1 MQRAGSSLT
10 GEGKATAAA
19 GRSWQARTVTL
30 GDGRAATLRL
40 MEPEDRERIIAFA
53 RSLPQDDQLFL
64 RTDITQPE
72 NVDDWM
78 RNIKEGAT
86 VTVLAEINDQVAG
99 YASVHTDQARWTR
112 TIGEIRMQVG
122 RPFRGLG
129 LGRVLAAEM
138 FHAGQE
144 RGLRKM
150 AAMMTPDQ
158 AGARAA
164 FEKLGFQ
171 IEALL
176 QSWVVDRNGRPR
188 DLIIMSQTLDSG
200 IKNAAA

>member
-1 MQRAGSSLT
+1 MRNGAVAEAQ
-10 GEGKATAAA
+10 
-19 GRSWQARTVTL
+19 WPARTVTL
-30 GDGRAATLRL
+30 SDGQLVALRL
-40 MEPEDRERIIAFA
+40 MGLADREKMITFA
-53 RSLPQDDQLFL
+53 RSLPKDDQLFL
-64 RTDITQPE
+64 RTDITQPS
-72 NVDDWM
+72 NVDEWM
-78 RNIKEGAT
+78 RHIKEGAT
-86 VTVLAEINDQVAG
+86 VTVLAEIGDKVVG

-129 LGRVLAAEM
+129 LGRVLAAEI
-138 FHAGQE
+138 FRAGQE

-176 QSWVVDRNGRPR
+176 QSWVVDQNGRPR
-188 DLIIMSQTLDSG
+188 DLIIMSQMLDSSM
-200 IKNAAA
+200 KNAAA

>member
-1 MQRAGSSLT
+1 MKRVSSRAVSSGSGALA
-10 GEGKATAAA
+10 GEPGLAKTL
-19 GRSWQARTVTL
+19 TL
-30 GDGRAATLRL
+30 GDGRVVVLRAMGL
-40 MEPEDRERIIAFA
+40 PDRDKIIAFA
-53 RSLPQDDQLFL
+53 RSLPQDDLLFL
-64 RTDITQPE
+64 RTDITE
-72 NVDDWM
+72 SSNIDDWM
-78 RNIKEGAT
+78 RHIKEGGT
-86 VTVLAEINDQVAG
+86 VTILAEIDEKLAG

-129 LGRVLAAEM
+129 LGRVLAAEI
-138 FHAGQE
+138 FAIGKE

-188 DLIIMSQTLDSG
+188 DLIIMSQMLDG
-200 IKNAAA
+200 AVNNAAA

>member
-1 MQRAGSSLT
+1 MRRAGSSIA
-10 GEGKATAAA
+10 GAGNAASAA
-19 GRSWQARTVTL
+19 GASWQARTVTL
-30 GDGRAATLRL
+30 SDGQSVALRPMGL
-40 MEPEDRERIIAFA
+40 ADREKIIAFA

-64 RTDITQPE
+64 RTDITQPA

-86 VTVLAEINDQVAG
+86 VTVLAEIGERVAG

-122 RPFRGLG
+122 LSFRGLG
-129 LGRVLAAEM
+129 LGRVLAAEI
-138 FHAGQE
+138 FRVGQQ

-176 QSWVVDRNGRPR
+176 QGWVMDRNGRPR

-200 IKNAAA
+200 MKNVAA

>member
-1 MQRAGSSLT
+1 MKRVSSRAVSSAGGAGAIGT
-10 GEGKATAAA
+10 GLPKTL
-19 GRSWQARTVTL
+19 TL
-30 GDGRAATLRL
+30 GDGRVVGLRPMGL
-40 MEPEDRERIIAFA
+40 ADRDKIIAFA
-53 RSLPQDDQLFL
+53 RSLPQDDLLFL
-64 RTDITQPE
+64 RTDITE
-72 NVDDWM
+72 SSNIDDWM
-78 RNIKEGAT
+78 RHIKEGAT
-86 VTVLAEINDQVAG
+86 VTILAEIDEKLAG

-122 RPFRGLG
+122 RQFRGLG
-129 LGRVLAAEM
+129 LGRVLAAEI
-138 FHAGQE
+138 FAIGKE

-176 QSWVVDRNGRPR
+176 QSWVVDLNGRPR
-188 DLIIMSQTLDSG
+188 DLIIMSQMLDG
-200 IKNAAA
+200 AVNNAAA

>member
-1 MQRAGSSLT
+1 MKRVSSKAVSPGSGALAAVT
-10 GEGKATAAA
+10 GLAK
-19 GRSWQARTVTL
+19 TVSL
-30 GDGRAATLRL
+30 GDGREVVLRAMGL
-40 MEPEDRERIIAFA
+40 ADRDKIIAFA
-53 RSLPQDDQLFL
+53 RSLPQDDLLFL
-64 RTDITQPE
+64 RTDITEPS
-72 NVDDWM
+72 NIDDWM
-78 RNIKEGAT
+78 RHIKEGAT
-86 VTVLAEINDQVAG
+86 VTILAEIDDKLAG

-122 RPFRGLG
+122 RQFRGLG
-129 LGRVLAAEM
+129 LGRVLATEIFAV
-138 FHAGQE
+138 GKE

-188 DLIIMSQTLDSG
+188 DLIIMSQMLDG
-200 IKNAAA
+200 AVNNAAA